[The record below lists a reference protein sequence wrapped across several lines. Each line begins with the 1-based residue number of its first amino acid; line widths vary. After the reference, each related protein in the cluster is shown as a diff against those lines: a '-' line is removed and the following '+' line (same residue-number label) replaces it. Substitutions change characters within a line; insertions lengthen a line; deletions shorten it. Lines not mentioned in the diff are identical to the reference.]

1 MFIFLGLGMTHFVL
15 KSAAFKKLSPL
26 LLASVF
32 IQTAGVVC
40 SGASHAESL
49 QSALSAAYLNN
60 PNLNAQ
66 RAATRAAD
74 ENVPKATAGYRPT
87 VTVSAQGGAQNATS
101 NYKSSGAN
109 VVTDT
114 NTLPRSVGLSVS
126 ENLWNGGRTVNGVS
140 QAEVQVLAQRET
152 LRNTEQNVFQD
163 GVTYYMNVLRDSAI
177 YNLQKN
183 NVEVL
188 REQLRQTQDR
198 FKVGEVTR
206 TDVAQ
211 AEAGLA
217 KGQSDQLVAESNLK
231 TSMANYRLVVG
242 KEPTKLDP
250 VKPAFAGVPNSLDD
264 AIRISQAEHPA
275 IKASIYGVD
284 SASLSVKIA
293 EGSLYPSLGV
303 VGQVQKSYDS
313 VSNQPGSRSWVAS
326 VIGQLSVPLYDGGT
340 TTATIRQAKET
351 VGQQQLQTSAQR
363 DQVRAAVV
371 SSWGIL
377 SNSKAVVEASQA
389 QVTAAELA
397 LNGVR
402 EEAKVGQRT
411 TLDVLNAQQTL
422 LNARVSLV
430 TAQRD
435 RVVASYSLLS
445 AIGRLSAANLNLKVA
460 RYDPKVHFDQVKDK
474 WYGLRTPEEQ

>member
-1 MFIFLGLGMTHFVL
+1 MTKRFLTRAAL
-15 KSAAFKKLSPL
+15 KNLSGV
-26 LLASVF
+26 LLATVC
-32 IQTAGVVC
+32 IHITGV
-40 SGASHAESL
+40 HAETL
-49 QSALSAAYLNN
+49 QSALSAAYLSN

-66 RAATRAAD
+66 RAATRVAD
-74 ENVPKATAGYRPT
+74 ENIPKATAGYRPT
-87 VTVSAQGGAQNATS
+87 VSLSAQGGAQNATS
-101 NYKSSGAN
+101 NYKSNGIA
-109 VVTDT
+109 VATDT
-114 NTLPRSVGLSVS
+114 NTLPRSVGMSVS
-126 ENLWNGGRTVNGVS
+126 ETLWNGNRTPNSVS
-140 QAEVQVLAQRET
+140 QAEIQVLAQRET

-163 GVTYYMNVLRDSAI
+163 GVTYYMNVLRDTAI

-217 KGQSDQLVAESNLK
+217 KGQSDALVAESNLK
-231 TSMANYRLVVG
+231 TSMANYRMVVG
-242 KEPTKLDP
+242 KEPVKLEP
-250 VKPAFAGVPNSLDD
+250 VQPATSGLPSSLDD
-264 AIRISQAEHPA
+264 AIHISQSEHPA
-275 IKASIYGVD
+275 ILASTYGVD

-293 EGSLYPSLGV
+293 EGSLYPTVGV
-303 VGQVQKSYDS
+303 VGQVQKAYDS
-313 VSNQPGSRSWVAS
+313 VSNITGSRSWVAS
-326 VIGQLSVPLYDGGT
+326 VVGQISVPLYDGGT
-340 TTATIRQAKET
+340 TTSTIRQAKET

-363 DQVRAAVV
+363 EQVRAAVV

-377 SNSKAVVEASQA
+377 SNSKAIVEASQA
-389 QVTAAELA
+389 QVNAAELA

-445 AIGRLSAANLNLKVA
+445 AIGRLSPAYLKLQVA

-474 WYGLRTPEEQ
+474 WYGLRTPDEK

>member
-1 MFIFLGLGMTHFVL
+1 MTNRVC
-15 KSAAFKKLSPL
+15 AGAVFKNLSRI
-26 LLASVF
+26 LLASVC
-32 IQTAGVVC
+32 IHATQI
-40 SGASHAESL
+40 HAETL

-60 PNLNAQ
+60 PTLNAQ
-66 RAATRAAD
+66 RAATRVAD
-74 ENVPKATAGYRPT
+74 ENIPKATAGYRPT
-87 VTVSAQGGAQNATS
+87 IAATAQGGPQNSTS
-101 NYKSSGAN
+101 NYSSNGIDYN
-109 VVTDT
+109 SDT
-114 NTLPRSVGLSVS
+114 NTVPRSLGVSVT
-126 ENLWNGGRTVNGVS
+126 ENLWNGNRTSNSVS
-140 QAEVQVLAQRET
+140 QAETQVLAQRET

-177 YNLQKN
+177 YDLQKN
-183 NVEVL
+183 NVDVL
-188 REQLRQTQDR
+188 RQQLRQTLDR

-211 AEAGLA
+211 AEASLA

-250 VKPAFAGVPNSLDD
+250 VKPVTSGLPTNLDD

-275 IKASIYGVD
+275 IQASIHGVD

-293 EGSLYPSLGV
+293 EGSLYPSIGL
-303 VGQVQKSYDS
+303 VGQLQKSYDS
-313 VSNQPGSRSWVAS
+313 VNNLSGSRSWVAS
-326 VIGQLSVPLYDGGT
+326 VVGQISVPIYDGGT
-340 TTATIRQAKET
+340 TTATIRQSKET
-351 VGQQQLQTSAQR
+351 VAQQQLQTSAER

-377 SNSKAVVEASQA
+377 SNSKAIVEASQA
-389 QVTAAELA
+389 QVTASELA

-435 RVVASYSLLS
+435 RVVASYSMLS
-445 AIGRLSAANLNLKVA
+445 AIGRLSAASLKLQVA
-460 RYDPKVHFDQVKDK
+460 HYDPKVHFEQVKDK
-474 WYGLRTPEEQ
+474 WYGLRTPDEK

>member
-1 MFIFLGLGMTHFVL
+1 MSWGLGMIIKFSKNAAL
-15 KSAAFKKLSPL
+15 KHMTRF
-26 LLASVF
+26 LLASAF
-32 IQTAGVVC
+32 SYA
-40 SGASHAESL
+40 SGAGAETL
-49 QSALSAAYLNN
+49 QSALSAAYVNN

-66 RAATRAAD
+66 RAATRVAD

-87 VTVSAQGGAQNATS
+87 VSIIAQGGPQNATS
-101 NYKSSGAN
+101 SYPASGVRVN
-109 VVTDT
+109 TDT
-114 NTLPRSVGLSVS
+114 NTIPRSVGLTVQ
-126 ENLWNGGRTVNGVS
+126 ENIWNGNRTDNSVI
-140 QAEVQVLAQRET
+140 QAESLVLAQRET

-183 NVEVL
+183 NVDVL
-188 REQLRQTQDR
+188 KEQLRQTQDR

-211 AEAGLA
+211 AEASLA

-231 TSMANYRLVVG
+231 TSMANYHLVVG
-242 KEPTKLDP
+242 KDPTKLDP
-250 VKPAFAGVPNSLDD
+250 VKPASVGLPKNLDD
-264 AIRISQAEHPA
+264 AIHISQLEHPA
-275 IKASIYGVD
+275 ILASMHGVD
-284 SASLSVKIA
+284 SAELSVKIA
-293 EGSLYPSLGV
+293 EGSLYPSINL
-303 VGQVQKSYDS
+303 VGQAQKAYDS
-313 VSNQPGSRSWVAS
+313 VSNLSGSRSWVAS
-326 VIGQLSVPLYDGGT
+326 VVGQISVPLYDGGT
-340 TTATIRQAKET
+340 TTSTIRQAKET
-351 VGQQQLQTSAQR
+351 AGQQQLQTTAQR
-363 DQVRAAVV
+363 EQVRAAVV

-377 SNSKAVVEASQA
+377 SNSKAIVDASQA

-435 RVVASYSLLS
+435 RVVASYALLS
-445 AIGRLSAANLNLKVA
+445 AIGRLSPNSLGLKVA
-460 RYDPKVHFDQVKDK
+460 RYDPKTHFDQVKDK
-474 WYGLRTPEEQ
+474 WYGLRIPDGR